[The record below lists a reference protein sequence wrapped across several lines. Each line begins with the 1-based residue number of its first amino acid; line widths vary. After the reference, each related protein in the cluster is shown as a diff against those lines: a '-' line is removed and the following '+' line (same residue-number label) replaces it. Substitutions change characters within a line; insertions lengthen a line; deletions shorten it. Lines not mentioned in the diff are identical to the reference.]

1 MTWEDIAQLLVL
13 FVGCCLAYE
22 LVDRGARR

>member
-1 MTWEDIAQLLVL
+1 MTWEQIGQLIAL
-13 FVGCCLAYE
+13 FCACCLAYE